1 MQSQP
6 EQQKNKQTIAWAM
19 VVVLGLA
26 TAMFG
31 YLFTTQKSE
40 LTQQE
45 SMVVEKARELALT
58 KTKLDSISTV
68 LDAKI
73 AEIEKLGG
81 DVSELTKV
89 KEQLEKD
96 KLAFRRSN
104 KVETGKYLA
113 KIKEYEKFLAEKDEV
128 IAQLRLE
135 NEQLTASNDS
145 LSTHVGTLTN
155 ERQRLV
161 QRQAE
166 LTDSVVTFTA
176 ANKELSA
183 KVSQAAALKAQ
194 NLKVLTVNSRGK
206 TKDKEEY
213 KAKRV
218 DKLKLVFN
226 LPENALTAQESKD
239 IYLRV
244 LDPQGAVVADD
255 ATGSGEFEVDGTPS
269 KFTARESIAY
279 QNNNQKVEMLYDNA
293 QLRPGK
299 YSVELY
305 SEGYKIGGT
314 NFTIK

>member
-1 MQSQP
+1 MQQQP
-6 EQQKNKQTIAWAM
+6 EQKNKQTIAWAM

-45 SMVVEKARELALT
+45 SLVVEKARELALT

-68 LDAKI
+68 LDTKI

-81 DVSELTKV
+81 DVTELTKM
-89 KEQLEKD
+89 KTQLEAD
-96 KLAFRRSN
+96 KAAFRRSN

-113 KIKEYEKFLAEKDEV
+113 KIKEYEKFLVEKDEV
-128 IAQLRLE
+128 IAQLKLE
-135 NEQLTASNDS
+135 NEHLVASNDS
-145 LSTHVGTLTN
+145 LSTHVGTLTS
-155 ERQRLV
+155 ERERLV

-166 LTDSVVTFTA
+166 LTDSVTTFTA

-183 KVSQAAALKAQ
+183 KVSQAASLKAQ
-194 NLKVLTVNSRGK
+194 NLKVLTVNARGK

-218 DKLKLVFN
+218 DKLKLTFN

-244 LDPQGAVVADD
+244 LDPQGAVVSND
-255 ATGSGEFEVDGTPS
+255 ATGSGEFEVDGAPS
-269 KFTARESIAY
+269 KFTARESVAY

-293 QLRPGK
+293 ELRPGK

>member
-1 MQSQP
+1 MQQP
-6 EQQKNKQTIAWAM
+6 EQKNKQTIAWAM

-68 LDAKI
+68 LDTKI

-81 DVSELTKV
+81 DVSELTKM
-89 KEQLEKD
+89 KTQLEAD
-96 KLAFRRSN
+96 KAAFRRSN
-104 KVETGKYLA
+104 KVETGKYLV
-113 KIKEYEKFLAEKDEV
+113 KIKEYEKFLVEKDEV

-135 NEQLTASNDS
+135 NEHLVASNDS

-155 ERQRLV
+155 ERERLV
-161 QRQAE
+161 KRQTE
-166 LTDSVVTFTA
+166 LSDSVVTFTA

-244 LDPQGAVVADD
+244 LDPQGAVVAND
-255 ATGSGEFEVDGTPS
+255 ATGSGEFEVDGAPS
-269 KFTARESIAY
+269 KFTSRESVAY
-279 QNNNQKVEMLYDNA
+279 QNNNQKVEMLYDNS

>member
-1 MQSQP
+1 MQQP
-6 EQQKNKQTIAWAM
+6 EQKNKQTIAWAM

-68 LDAKI
+68 LDTKI

-81 DVSELTKV
+81 DVSELTKM
-89 KEQLEKD
+89 KTQLEAD
-96 KLAFRRSN
+96 KAAFRRSN
-104 KVETGKYLA
+104 KVETGKYLV
-113 KIKEYEKFLAEKDEV
+113 KIKEYEKFLVEKDEV

-135 NEQLTASNDS
+135 NEHLVASNDS

-155 ERQRLV
+155 ERVRLV

-244 LDPQGAVVADD
+244 LDPQGAVVAND
-255 ATGSGEFEVDGTPS
+255 ATGSGDFEVDGAPS
-269 KFTARESIAY
+269 KFTARESVAY
-279 QNNNQKVEMLYDNA
+279 QNNNQKVEMLYDNS

>member
-1 MQSQP
+1 MQQP
-6 EQQKNKQTIAWAM
+6 EQKNKQTIAWAM

-68 LDAKI
+68 LDTKI

-81 DVSELTKV
+81 DVSELTKM
-89 KEQLEKD
+89 KTQLEAD
-96 KLAFRRSN
+96 KAAFRRSN

-113 KIKEYEKFLAEKDEV
+113 KIKEYEKFLVEKDEV
-128 IAQLRLE
+128 IAQLKLE
-135 NEQLTASNDS
+135 NEQLVASNDS
-145 LSTHVGTLTN
+145 LSTHVGTLTS
-155 ERQRLV
+155 ERERLV
-161 QRQAE
+161 KRQTE
-166 LTDSVVTFTA
+166 LSDSVVTFTA
-176 ANKELSA
+176 VNKELSA

-244 LDPQGAVVADD
+244 LDPQGAVVAND
-255 ATGSGEFEVDGTPS
+255 ATGSGEFEVDGAPS
-269 KFTARESIAY
+269 KFTARESVAY
-279 QNNNQKVEMLYDNA
+279 QNNNQKVEMLYDNS

>member
-1 MQSQP
+1 MQQQP
-6 EQQKNKQTIAWAM
+6 EQKNKQTIAWAM

-68 LDAKI
+68 LDTKI

-81 DVSELTKV
+81 DVTELTKM
-89 KEQLEKD
+89 KTQLEAD
-96 KLAFRRSN
+96 KAAFRRSN

-128 IAQLRLE
+128 IAQLRAE
-135 NEQLTASNDS
+135 NEQLVASNDS
-145 LSTHVGTLTN
+145 LSTHVGTLTS
-155 ERQRLV
+155 ERERLV
-161 QRQAE
+161 KRQTE
-166 LTDSVVTFTA
+166 LTDSVITFTA

-213 KAKRV
+213 KSKRV

-226 LPENALTAQESKD
+226 LPENSLTSQDSKD

-244 LDPQGAVVADD
+244 LDPQGAVIADD
-255 ATGSGEFEVDGTPS
+255 ATGSGEFEVDGSPS
-269 KFTARESIAY
+269 KFTSRESIAY
-279 QNNNQKVEMLYDNA
+279 QNNNQKVEMLYDNTA

>member
-1 MQSQP
+1 MQQP
-6 EQQKNKQTIAWAM
+6 EQKNKQTIAWAM

-45 SMVVEKARELALT
+45 SAVVEKARELALT

-68 LDAKI
+68 LDSKI

-81 DVSELTKV
+81 DVTELTKM
-89 KEQLEKD
+89 KTQLEAD
-96 KLAFRRSN
+96 KAAFRRSN
-104 KVETGKYLA
+104 KVETGKYLV
-113 KIKEYEKFLAEKDEV
+113 KIKEYEKFLVEKDEV
-128 IAQLRLE
+128 IAQLKLE
-135 NEQLTASNDS
+135 NEHLVASNDS
-145 LSTHVGTLTN
+145 LSTHVGTLTS
-155 ERQRLV
+155 ERERLV

-166 LTDSVVTFTA
+166 LSDSVVTFTA

-183 KVSQAAALKAQ
+183 KVSQAASLKAQ

-218 DKLKLVFN
+218 DKLKLIFN

-244 LDPQGAVVADD
+244 LDPQGAVVAND
-255 ATGSGEFEVDGTPS
+255 ATGSGEFEVDGAPS
-269 KFTARESIAY
+269 KFTARESVAY

-293 QLRPGK
+293 ELRPGK

>member
-31 YLFTTQKSE
+31 YLFTTQKNE

-183 KVSQAAALKAQ
+183 KVSQAASLKAQ

-218 DKLKLVFN
+218 DKLKLTFN

-269 KFTARESIAY
+269 KFTARESVAY

>member
-1 MQSQP
+1 MQP
-6 EQQKNKQTIAWAM
+6 EQKNKQTIAWAM

-96 KLAFRRSN
+96 KIAFRRSN
-104 KVETGKYLA
+104 KVETNKYLG

-135 NEQLTASNDS
+135 NEHLVASNDS

-194 NLKVLTVNSRGK
+194 NIKVLTVNSRGK
-206 TKDKEEY
+206 VKDKEEY

-239 IYLRV
+239 IYVRV

-255 ATGSGEFEVDGTPS
+255 ATGSGEFEVDGAPS
-269 KFTARESIAY
+269 KFTTRESVAY
-279 QNNNQKVEMLYDNA
+279 QNNNQKVEMLYDNTS
-293 QLRPGK
+293 QFRPGK

>member
-104 KVETGKYLA
+104 KVETGKYLK
-113 KIKEYEKFLAEKDEV
+113 KIKEYEQFLAEKDEV

-206 TKDKEEY
+206 TKEKDEY

-218 DKLKLVFN
+218 DKLKLTFN

-255 ATGSGEFEVDGTPS
+255 ATGSGEFEVDGSPS
-269 KFTARESIAY
+269 KFTARESVAY
-279 QNNNQKVEMLYDNA
+279 QNNNQKVEMLYDNS

>member
-104 KVETGKYLA
+104 KVETGKYLT

-135 NEQLTASNDS
+135 NEHLVASNDS
-145 LSTHVGTLTN
+145 LNTHVGTLTN

-166 LTDSVVTFTA
+166 LTDSVLTFTA

-194 NLKVLTVNSRGK
+194 NLKILTVNSRGK

-244 LDPQGAVVADD
+244 LDPQGAVVAND
-255 ATGSGEFEVDGTPS
+255 ATGSGDFEVDGAPS
-269 KFTARESIAY
+269 KFTARESVAY
-279 QNNNQKVEMLYDNA
+279 QNNNQKVEMLYDNS

>member
-206 TKDKEEY
+206 TKDKDEY

>member
-1 MQSQP
+1 MQQP
-6 EQQKNKQTIAWAM
+6 EQKNKQTIAWAM

-45 SMVVEKARELALT
+45 SLVVEKARELALT

-68 LDAKI
+68 LDSKI

-81 DVSELTKV
+81 DVTELTKM
-89 KEQLEKD
+89 KTQLEAD
-96 KLAFRRSN
+96 KAAFRRSN

-113 KIKEYEKFLAEKDEV
+113 KIKEYEKFLVEKDEV
-128 IAQLRLE
+128 IAQLKLE
-135 NEQLTASNDS
+135 NEHLVATNDS
-145 LSTHVGTLTN
+145 LSTHVGSLTS
-155 ERQRLV
+155 ERERLV

-206 TKDKEEY
+206 TKDKDEY

-218 DKLKLVFN
+218 DKLKLVFT

-244 LDPQGAVVADD
+244 LDPQGAVVSND
-255 ATGSGEFEVDGTPS
+255 ATGSGEFEVDGAPS
-269 KFTARESIAY
+269 KFTARESVAY

-293 QLRPGK
+293 ELRPGK

-305 SEGYKIGGT
+305 AEGYKIGGT

>member
-1 MQSQP
+1 MQQP
-6 EQQKNKQTIAWAM
+6 EQKNKQTIAWAM

-68 LDAKI
+68 LDTKI

-81 DVSELTKV
+81 DVSELTKM
-89 KEQLEKD
+89 KTQLEAD
-96 KLAFRRSN
+96 KAAFRRSN

-128 IAQLRLE
+128 IAQLKLE
-135 NEQLTASNDS
+135 NEHLVASNDS
-145 LSTHVGTLTN
+145 LSTHVGNLTS
-155 ERQRLV
+155 ERERLV
-161 QRQAE
+161 KRQTE

-255 ATGSGEFEVDGTPS
+255 ATGSGEFEVDGSPS
-269 KFTARESIAY
+269 KFTARESVAY

-299 YSVELY
+299 YAVELY

>member
-1 MQSQP
+1 MQP
-6 EQQKNKQTIAWAM
+6 EQKNKQSIAWAM

-45 SMVVEKARELALT
+45 TLVVEKARELAVT

-73 AEIEKLGG
+73 AEVEKLGG
-81 DVSELTKV
+81 DVTELTKV
-89 KEQLEKD
+89 KERLEAD
-96 KLAFRRSN
+96 KLAFSRS
-104 KVETGKYLA
+104 KKMDTGKYLT
-113 KIKEYEKFLAEKDEV
+113 KIKEYEQFLVEKDEL
-128 IAQLRLE
+128 IAQLRAE
-135 NEQLTASNDS
+135 NEHLVASVDS
-145 LSTHVGTLTN
+145 LNTHVGTLSS
-155 ERQRLV
+155 EREQLV
-161 QRQAE
+161 KRQAE

-176 ANKELSA
+176 ANKELSD
-183 KVSQAAALKAQ
+183 KVSLAASLKAA

-206 TKDKEEY
+206 VKDKEEY

-226 LPENALTAQESKD
+226 LPENALTAQDSKD
-239 IYLRV
+239 IYVRI
-244 LDPQGAVVADD
+244 LDPEGAVVADD
-255 ATGSGEFEVDGTPS
+255 ATGSGEFEINGTPS

-293 QLRPGK
+293 SQFRPGK
-299 YSVELY
+299 YNIELY

-314 NFTIK
+314 NFVIK